1 MEKHYRFTDLQFET
15 RFSSCRF
22 PASDFTHEAHLRLA
36 WIHIRNYGV
45 EKAVENIHLQ
55 IKAFA
60 DSLNVSDNY
69 HNTVTSAA
77 VYAVAHF
84 YSRSKSSTFKAFIEE
99 FPRLKTN
106 FLGLLSSHY
115 SYDVVKSEEAR
126 KEYLEPDLAPFY

>member
-1 MEKHYRFTDLQFET
+1 MEKHYRFNDQQFEK
-15 RFSSCRF
+15 RFSSCHF

-36 WIHIRNYGV
+36 WIHIRKYGV
-45 EKAVENIHLQ
+45 EQAVENINDQ

-60 DSLNVSDNY
+60 DSLNASDNY

-77 VYAVAHF
+77 VYAVSHF
-84 YSRSKSSTFKAFIEE
+84 HKRSSSATFKAFIEE
-99 FPRLKTN
+99 FPQLKTN

-115 SYDVVKSEEAR
+115 SYDVAKSEEAR